1 MRPELSELDTD
12 ENEDEG
18 EDENVIALGDSFMD
32 LKERCGTVDVSQ
44 HVDKRKVIRSDGDTT
59 KWVDGVEIKR
69 IQHTKRR
76 KQTHQGTEI
85 VPIVATPAT

>member
-1 MRPELSELDTD
+1 MKMI
-12 ENEDEG
+12 EDEG
-18 EDENVIALGDSFMD
+18 EDENVTALGDSFMD